1 MTTTTGIGSS
11 IRTTLVVVSLGVGVL
26 ASLATVVAFLG
37 STWWGFDLLANFRWQ
52 FAWVAFMAAVVYSL
66 TTQGVA
72 ALVFLAAVVVNGFVI
87 APAWTGSQPT
97 GTGEDGIR
105 VVSVDMSDTIDSDGE
120 ILRWLFDSEADLIIV
135 SGIAGGRL
143 MPLVAEGSPYDLIVE
158 ADPNSPG
165 ITIVGRQPYAFE
177 EVPTDASGS
186 ESLIIVS
193 VPSGGAVTSVVAGW
207 GEIASDA
214 ARSDALASR
223 LAAIGALV
231 DTRTGPM
238 MVVGNLGATRY
249 THGMRSLL
257 GSTGLRDATEGSGYL
272 STWPVSGLPVIGGWI
287 GIPIDTVLMT
297 RELTPFSLETGP
309 AIGTNH
315 LPVTVVVGA
324 VADS

>member
-11 IRTTLVVVSLGVGVL
+11 IRTTLVVVSLCFGAI
-26 ASLATVVAFLG
+26 ASLATIVAFVG

-52 FAWVAFMAAVVYSL
+52 LAWVAFFAAVVYSL

-72 ALVFLAAVVVNGFVI
+72 SLVFLAAVVVNGFVI

-105 VVSVDMSDTIDSDGE
+105 IVSLDMSDTIDSDGA

-143 MPLVAEGSPYDLIVE
+143 TPLVAEGSPYDLIVE
-158 ADPNSPG
+158 ADPDRPG

-177 EVPTDASGS
+177 LVPTDATGN
-186 ESLIIVS
+186 ESLIVVS
-193 VPSGGAVTSVVAGW
+193 VPSGGAVTSVIAGW
-207 GEIASDA
+207 GQIASDA
-214 ARSDALASR
+214 PRADALASR
-223 LAAIGALV
+223 LATIGALV
-231 DTRTGPM
+231 DARSGPM
-238 MVVGNLGATRY
+238 VVVGNLGATRH

-272 STWPVSGLPVIGGWI
+272 STWPVSGLPIIGGWV

-297 RELTPFSLETGP
+297 RELTPFALDTGP
-309 AIGTNH
+309 AIGANH